1 MKVFEK
7 PQSGGS
13 SMMKIFQ
20 KLELEVLQFQKKWKQ
35 RFFHFVKT

>member
-20 KLELEVLQFQKKWKQ
+20 KLELEVLQFQKNGSKDS
-35 RFFHFVKT
+35 FIL